1 MTTKER
7 LYRLVDALPERERET
22 AAHVLEGL
30 AALAITDPVAR
41 ALALAPDDDEPE
53 TDEERAA
60 VAEARAEF
68 AAGRG
73 ISSEQLRRQ
82 LGL

>member
-22 AAHVLEGL
+22 AARVMEGL
-30 AALAITDPVAR
+30 ASLALVDPLAR
-41 ALALAPDDDEPE
+41 ALELAPEDDEPE
-53 TDEERAA
+53 TAAERAA
-60 VAEARAEF
+60 VAEARAEL

-73 ISSEQLRRQ
+73 MSSESLRRE